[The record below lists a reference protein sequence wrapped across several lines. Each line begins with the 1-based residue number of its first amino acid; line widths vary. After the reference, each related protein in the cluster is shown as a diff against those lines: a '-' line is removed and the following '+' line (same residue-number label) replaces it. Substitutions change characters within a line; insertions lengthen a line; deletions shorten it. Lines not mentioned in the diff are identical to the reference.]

1 MLIQLKGGRVID
13 PANNRDSIGD
23 VYLENGRVVEAP
35 EGREPDEVHNVS
47 GKIVMAGAID
57 VHSHIA
63 GTNVTLGRQLMPELP
78 LIAASQDQPF
88 GPSPAAWGAYAT
100 GIRYAEM
107 GYTTVIEPAMIP
119 THAIQAHK
127 EMASIPIIDVAGL
140 VVLGND
146 DYTLNLLR
154 KGDVKSDELK
164 DYVAWTLAHS
174 KALGL
179 KVINAGGSEAFKFNA
194 RTFDVDEEVP

>member
-13 PANNRDSIGD
+13 PAHDRDAVGD
-23 VYLENGRVVEAP
+23 VYLENGRIVEKP
-35 EGREPDEVHNVS
+35 DGREPDEVHDVS

-78 LIAASQDQPF
+78 LIAAAEGQPIL
-88 GPSPAAWGAYAT
+88 PSTAQWGAYAT
-100 GIRYAEM
+100 GIRFAEM

-146 DYTLNLLR
+146 DYTLTLLR
-154 KGDVKSDELK
+154 KGKVKSDELK

-179 KVINAGGSEAFKFNA
+179 
-194 RTFDVDEEVP
+194 

>member
-13 PANNRDSIGD
+13 PANKRDEVGD
-23 VYLENGRVVEAP
+23 LFVENGRIVAKP
-35 EGREPDEVHNVS
+35 EGRAPDEVHDVS

-78 LIAASQDQPF
+78 ALAAEGGQPILA
-88 GPSPAAWGAYAT
+88 SPAAWGSYAT

-119 THAIQAHK
+119 THAIEAQTELA
-127 EMASIPIIDVAGL
+127 AIPIIDVGAL
-140 VVLGND
+140 VILGND
-146 DYTLNLLR
+146 DYTLELLR
-154 KGDVKSDELK
+154 GGRAKSDELK
-164 DYVAWTLAHS
+164 DYVAWTLHHS

-179 KVINAGGSEAFKFNA
+179 KVINAGGSGSVQVQ
-194 RTFDVDEEVP
+194 RTHFRSR